1 MALVVKRSCIIG
13 FRTCVFPIIDFDN
26 VKYRSENLYLME
38 KSVGNLEMKLSKDF
52 DLSISFKY
60 QILSLFYET
69 KGILKELDMIKSKF
83 N

>member
-1 MALVVKRSCIIG
+1 MQSVTLWVFLNGRIG
-13 FRTCVFPIIDFDN
+13 FSFKN
-26 VKYRSENLYLME
+26 VLNVY
-38 KSVGNLEMKLSKDF
+38 LEMKLSKDF

>member
-38 KSVGNLEMKLSKDF
+38 KSVGNLEMKLS
-52 DLSISFKY
+52 SASF
-60 QILSLFYET
+60 IL
-69 KGILKELDMIKSKF
+69 GIFSTEVVRNI
-83 N
+83 